1 MGMWVL
7 IHVLRA
13 VVLCISLGAK
23 VSYSRLI
30 HMMVL
35 LSKILCSEEFC
46 GIIWVIPA
54 EKLYKS

>member
-13 VVLCISLGAK
+13 VVLYISLGANE
-23 VSYSRLI
+23 SCSRLI
-30 HMMVL
+30 HMMIL